1 MPTTRLPE
9 SDLAAAAQQA
19 FDLSA
24 GTPGVVVGVANG
36 ADTWFGSYGQADA
49 DTAITPE
56 TRLRIGSVTKSVTGT
71 ILLQFVESGAI
82 GLDEQLSTY
91 VPDVAEGLT
100 VRMLATMRSGIADY
114 TADPALVAQI
124 IADPTAPRTS
134 AEVIAAGLAAPRLF
148 APDAQFAYSNTNYVI
163 LGSLLEQVS
172 GTPFATLLGD
182 RVLTPLGLAETW
194 WPGDSSS
201 MPDPF
206 ARGYTLVFPG
216 ATPETPVDTTGFNP
230 AWAGTAGALVST
242 AKDMLIF
249 ARALGTGALLSAET
263 HAMRIASLA
272 EAPALGPGV
281 DYGIGLMR
289 ISGWIG
295 HSGHIPGYRAACYYH
310 PPSDVAVV
318 VLTAGDIVA
327 GNCPDGFA
335 SASIPTDAACMSPTA
350 RVFDAVSQALGH
362 PSTTPTA

>member
-1 MPTTRLPE
+1 MSMTDFPE
-9 SDLAAAAQQA
+9 SELAAAAQRA
-19 FDLSA
+19 FDLCA
-24 GTPGVVVGVANG
+24 GTPGLVVGVAKG
-36 ADTWFGSYGQADA
+36 ADTWFGSYGHADS
-49 DTAITPE
+49 DTSMTPN
-56 TRLRIGSVTKSVTGT
+56 THLRIGSVTKSFTAS
-71 ILLQFVESGAI
+71 ILLQFVEAGTI
-82 GLDEQLSTY
+82 GLDDRIATY
-91 VPDVAEGLT
+91 LPDVDDGLT

-310 PPSDVAVV
+310 PHSDVAVV

>member
-49 DTAITPE
+49 DTAITPG
-56 TRLRIGSVTKSVTGT
+56 THLRIGSVTKAFTAS

-82 GLDEQLSTY
+82 GLDDRISAYL
-91 VPDVAEGLT
+91 PDIDDGLT
-100 VRMLATMRSGIADY
+100 VRMVATMRSGIADY

-124 IADPTAPRTS
+124 IADPTAPRTA
-134 AEVIAAGLAAPRLF
+134 AEVIAAGLAAPRMF
-148 APDAQFAYSNTNYVI
+148 APDAQFAYSNTNYAI
-163 LGSLLEQVS
+163 LGSILEQVS
-172 GTPFATLLGD
+172 GAPFATLLAD
-182 RVLTPLGLAETW
+182 RVLTPLDLDQTW

-216 ATPETPVDTTGFNP
+216 ATPESPVDTTGFNP
-230 AWAGTAGALVST
+230 AWAGAAGALVST
-242 AKDMLIF
+242 AQDLLTF

-263 HAMRIASLA
+263 QKVRLASLA
-272 EAPALGPGV
+272 EAAALGAGV

-289 ISGWIG
+289 IGGWIG

-310 PPSDVAVV
+310 PEADAAVV

-327 GNCPDGFA
+327 GNCPEGFA
-335 SASIPTDAACMSPTA
+335 SASIATDAACMSPTA
-350 RVFDAVSQALGH
+350 RVFDAVSAALGY
-362 PSTTPTA
+362 PSTTPTG